1 MTVPQEDALY
11 DFLDSVVDPFT
22 VRDAVAYIRQ
32 QDSTGFRRLTE
43 EAKAFITS
51 RHLAFPLE
59 KDRWLSRRGYFESA
73 RFAIK
78 PSRIEILNGILIP
91 AHRCVPFANPLLL
104 PHEYRFYWHGEVLPP
119 TTSEGPPEDFYPYY
133 SIFGEEYAPQYI
145 ARDNAENE
153 RAFNA
158 DPYEDP
164 PEVSVRTVDLR
175 SFYRENSFV
184 PGNRLVVR
192 VTDWK
197 TGAFEIEGVEKNS
210 WEPETLKA
218 WGEALERGFYT
229 SFEKIG
235 PGSSTEDQIAFAFW
249 YGGKELKDVPAY
261 SLEEFLYEKTD
272 RIETV
277 PFGMETRY
285 WYAGKEIPDR
295 GPWSEVAGPPDKTEL
310 EEILF
315 QYGIPISEY
324 VIQSYIRDSIYRG
337 EGNLSLLLERI
348 APRPITLRMEDEVYL
363 SHYIM
368 EMFPIIQKTYNI
380 FTDKA
385 MGPLRQRVGELHTA
399 VVALVSRLS
408 SGDINPSWLPKH
420 TFVMLSQIQNH
431 AAHLLEDLD
440 VEEIEDE
447 SELDS
452 IENALDG
459 MIETYEDIKERI
471 DASLK
476 DFRYASL
483 SVLRQDT
490 EREDSR
496 SGRTIQVSIAG
507 TEVWRRLEVLESCTL
522 ATLHGVLQA
531 LFGWSGTRLHAF
543 VVDGDIYGTETADG
557 ERAERERTIG
567 DLVAQGCTEFTYDYD
582 YGAEWELRLT
592 LLNSLP
598 GPLVQDF
605 RCVAGEGAS
614 PPENIGGPLRFRRF
628 VSALQKGEGSEKI
641 MAQNELGKDFDPQY
655 FDVQGCNERLAALHS
670 PLDRG
675 KEWI

>member
-11 DFLDSVVDPFT
+11 DFLDSVVEPFT
-22 VRDAVAYIRQ
+22 VRDAVSYIRQ
-32 QDSTGFRRLTE
+32 QDSTGFRRLNE
-43 EAKAFITS
+43 EAKAFIIS
-51 RHLAFPLE
+51 RHLAFPLD

-78 PSRIEILNGILIP
+78 PTRIEILNGILIP

-104 PHEYRFYWHGEVLPP
+104 PHEYRFFWHGEALPP

-145 ARDNAENE
+145 ARDNPENE

-192 VTDWK
+192 LTDWK

-210 WEPETLKA
+210 WKNEALKDWA
-218 WGEALERGFYT
+218 ERLERGFFT

-235 PGSSTEDQIAFAFW
+235 PGASTEDQIAFAFW

-295 GPWSEVAGPPDKTEL
+295 GPWSETAGPPDKTEL

-324 VIQSYIRDSIYRG
+324 VIQSYIRDSIFRG
-337 EGNLSLLLERI
+337 EENLSLLLERI
-348 APRPITLRMEDEVYL
+348 VPHPITLRMDDEVYL
-363 SHYIM
+363 SRYIM
-368 EMFPIIQKTYNI
+368 EMFQIIRGTYNI

-385 MGPLRQRVGELHTA
+385 MGPLRQRVGELHSA

-420 TFVMLSQIQNH
+420 TFVMLSQIQGH
-431 AAHLLEDLD
+431 AAHVLEDLD

-447 SELDS
+447 EDLES

-471 DASLK
+471 EASLK
-476 DFRYASL
+476 DFRHATI
-483 SVLRQDT
+483 SVFRKENNQKDLD
-490 EREDSR
+490 

-507 TEVWRRLEVLESCTL
+507 TEVWRRLEVRESCTL
-522 ATLHGVLQA
+522 ATLHRVLQT
-531 LFGWSGTRLHAF
+531 LFGWSGTKLHAF

-557 ERAERERTIG
+557 ARAERERTIG

-592 LLNSLP
+592 ILNPVDGSLA
-598 GPLVQDF
+598 QDF
-605 RCVAGEGAS
+605 RCVAGAGAS

-628 VSALQKGEGSEKI
+628 VTALQKGEGSEKTL
-641 MAQNELGKDFDPQY
+641 AQNELGKDYDPQS
-655 FDVQGCNERLAALHS
+655 FDVNRCNELLAAIHPPS
-670 PLDRG
+670 GGG
-675 KEWI
+675 KELI